1 MQKNSSKGKLLI
13 CVECGEV
20 QNECGCSDIIPRRKY
35 RYSSKENIEKFL
47 DDW

>member
-13 CVECGEV
+13 CGEWGEG
-20 QNECGCSDIIPRRKY
+20 QNEGGCSDIIPRRKY
-35 RYSSKENIEKFL
+35 RCSGKENIEKFL